1 MSNSREQLI
10 MVLRAGRTRR
20 KQSRVE
26 ERVRCDKC
34 LGTNRD
40 GSECDKQATRR
51 GLCENCYRA
60 WMSSVRGMNPE
71 QKAAAES
78 RLISAGALL
87 GDREVLRI
95 KNRSVFVRL
104 A

>member
-26 ERVRCDKC
+26 ERVRTDKC
-34 LGTNRD
+34 LGSTRD
-40 GSECDKQATRR
+40 GLECDKPAMRR

-60 WMSSVRGMNPE
+60 WMSSVKGMNPE
-71 QKAAAES
+71 QRAAVES